1 MKIKKGFVLREICGE
16 NVVSAEGLD
25 HVNFNRLISLNSTAT
40 YLWKNVYDK
49 DFDENLL
56 AILLT
61 DKYDV
66 DYQAA
71 LIDAK
76 ELVKVWKENGL
87 VE

>member
-25 HVNFNRLISLNSTAT
+25 HVNFNRLISLNPTAT

-49 DFDENLL
+49 DFDEDLM

>member
-25 HVNFNRLISLNSTAT
+25 HVNFNRLISLNPTAT

-49 DFDENLL
+49 DFDEDLL